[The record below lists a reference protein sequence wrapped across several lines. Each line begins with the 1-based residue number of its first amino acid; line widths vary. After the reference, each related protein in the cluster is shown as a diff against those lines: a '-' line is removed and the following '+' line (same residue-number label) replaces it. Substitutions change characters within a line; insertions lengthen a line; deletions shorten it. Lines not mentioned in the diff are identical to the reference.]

1 MTIEPD
7 ARGKVYRRDTN
18 GVVDFITVREALA
31 IVNDLMMNRWD
42 LTRPTK
48 VESLSSSRGHHV
60 IEYKAGG
67 RVTLLEI
74 DAADMPA
81 PVEEAPADDWTVASY
96 RTLLHNFTEPTGD
109 GRALCNKGFRPWRY
123 GNGYSFQTRA
133 QLETSQYADLYRFCP
148 RCTKKST

>member
-18 GVVDFITVREALA
+18 GVVDFITVKEALA

-48 VESLSSSRGHHV
+48 VESLSSAFGCHV

-67 RVTLLEI
+67 RVTLVEI
-74 DAADMPA
+74 DAADMP
-81 PVEEAPADDWTVASY
+81 VEAEKEPATWTVASY
-96 RTLLHNFTEPTGD
+96 KMLHHRFTEASGN
-109 GRALCNKGFRPWRY
+109 GRAVCNKSYRPWRY
-123 GNGYSFQTRA
+123 GNGYDFRTRA
-133 QLETSQYADLYRFCP
+133 EMEASEFRHLYTICP
-148 RCTKKST
+148 RCERKS

>member
-18 GVVDFITVREALA
+18 GVVDFITVKEALA
-31 IVNDLMMNRWD
+31 VVNDLMMNGR
-42 LTRPTK
+42 TE
-48 VESLSSSRGHHV
+48 VESMSSSRGHHTV
-60 IEYKAGG
+60 RFQGG
-67 RVTLLEI
+67 GVVEMVEI

-81 PVEEAPADDWTVASY
+81 PDARDNWTVASH

-109 GRALCNKGFRPWRY
+109 GRALCNKGYRPWRY

-133 QLETSQYADLYRFCP
+133 QLEASEYADLYRFCP
-148 RCTKKST
+148 KCTKKSG